1 MARWV
6 AYVRELMITALPLIS
21 LNSCVKA
28 WPGEMLTP
36 AFDAEPTASVGL
48 PGTTTSTSGT
58 RGGVAVPA

>member
-1 MARWV
+1 
-6 AYVRELMITALPLIS
+6 
-21 LNSCVKA
+21 VKA